1 MERNNDNRTS
11 FLGGILLKK
20 GYLKLL
26 SLVMLLTMALFLAAC
41 GSDDANSSGETE
53 TDTGTPTTENT
64 DDSSSS
70 TPQVLVFGR
79 GADSVSLDPGI
90 VTDGESFKVTQN
102 LFETLLNFG
111 EQDTTIHPGLAKE
124 WTVSDDGLTYTF
136 QLQEGVKFHDGTDF
150 NAEAVI
156 KNVDRWKGGKEEDF
170 YYFNSMFKAEGE
182 DIISEVTAEGDYTVI
197 FKLSRPQAPFL
208 KNLAMSPF
216 GIGSPTAFEAAGD
229 KFGDNP
235 VGTGP
240 FKFTEWKR
248 NDSITIEKFEDYWEE
263 GLPKLDKVIFR
274 SIPDNSARLNELI
287 AGHID
292 LADGVNPSD
301 GKTVEGNSELQ
312 LIERPSMNIGY
323 LGLTNTRA
331 PFDNKLVRQAV
342 NYAINK
348 QAIVDAF
355 FEGRAEVAANPMPP
369 SISGYNDAISPYPY
383 DPEKAKAL
391 LAEAGYDGKE
401 IELWAMPVPRPYM
414 PDGAKVAEVIQK
426 NLEDVGIPSKI
437 VTFEWATYLD
447 KAKDGEADAFMLG
460 WTGDNGDADNFIYTL
475 LDKDNIGS
483 NNYAYYSNDEVHDL
497 LIKAQSETDENVR
510 NDLYKKAQ
518 EIIHEDAPWVPLAHS
533 TPLLAAKAGV
543 KGFLPHPTGSDKL
556 DNVSIE

>member
-1 MERNNDNRTS
+1 
-11 FLGGILLKK
+11 
-20 GYLKLL
+20 
-26 SLVMLLTMALFLAAC
+26 
-41 GSDDANSSGETE
+41 
-53 TDTGTPTTENT
+53 
-64 DDSSSS
+64 
-70 TPQVLVFGR
+70 
-79 GADSVSLDPGI
+79 
-90 VTDGESFKVTQN
+90 
-102 LFETLLNFG
+102 
-111 EQDTTIHPGLAKE
+111 
-124 WTVSDDGLTYTF
+124 
-136 QLQEGVKFHDGTDF
+136 
-150 NAEAVI
+150 
-156 KNVDRWKGGKEEDF
+156 
-170 YYFNSMFKAEGE
+170 
-182 DIISEVTAEGDYTVI
+182 
-197 FKLSRPQAPFL
+197 
-208 KNLAMSPF
+208 
-216 GIGSPTAFEAAGD
+216 
-229 KFGDNP
+229 
-235 VGTGP
+235 
-240 FKFTEWKR
+240 
-248 NDSITIEKFEDYWEE
+248 
-263 GLPKLDKVIFR
+263 
-274 SIPDNSARLNELI
+274 
-287 AGHID
+287 
-292 LADGVNPSD
+292 
-301 GKTVEGNSELQ
+301 
-312 LIERPSMNIGY
+312 
-323 LGLTNTRA
+323 
-331 PFDNKLVRQAV
+331 
-342 NYAINK
+342 
-348 QAIVDAF
+348 
-355 FEGRAEVAANPMPP
+355 MPP

>member
-1 MERNNDNRTS
+1 
-11 FLGGILLKK
+11 
-20 GYLKLL
+20 
-26 SLVMLLTMALFLAAC
+26 MLLTMALFLAAC

-182 DIISEVTAEGDYTVI
+182 DIISEVTSEGDYTVI

>member
-1 MERNNDNRTS
+1 MR
-11 FLGGILLKK
+11 K
-20 GYLKLL
+20 GKLYLV
-26 SLVMLLTMALFLAAC
+26 SLMMLLIMSLFLAAC
-41 GSDDANSSGETE
+41 GADDAETSSSEPSN
-53 TDTGTPTTENT
+53 DSSSNT
-64 DDSSSS
+64 DSSTTDNSSSS

-111 EQDTTIHPGLAKE
+111 EQDTTINPGLAKE
-124 WTVSDDGLTYTF
+124 WEVSEDGLTYTF

-156 KNVDRWKGGKEEDF
+156 KNINRWKGGKEEDF

-182 DIISEVTAEGDYTVI
+182 DIIKDVTAEGDYTVV
-197 FKLSRPQAPFL
+197 FTLSRPQAPFL

-248 NDSITIEKFEDYWEE
+248 NDSITIEKFEDYWQE
-263 GLPKLDKVIFR
+263 GFPKLDKVIFR
-274 SIPDNSARLNELI
+274 SIPDNSARLNELM
-287 AGHID
+287 AGNID
-292 LADGVNPSD
+292 LADGINPSD
-301 GKTVEGNSELQ
+301 GKTVEGDSTLQ

-342 NYAINK
+342 NYAIDK

-355 FEGRAEVAANPMPP
+355 FEGRAEVAANPMPS

-383 DPEKAKAL
+383 DPEKAKSL

-437 VTFEWATYLD
+437 VTFEWATYLE
-447 KAKDGEADAFMLG
+447 KAKNGEADAFMLG

-483 NNYAYYSNDEVHDL
+483 NNYAYYTNEEVHEL
-497 LIKAQSETDENVR
+497 LIQAQSETDENVR
-510 NDLYKKAQ
+510 NELYKKAQ
-518 EIIHEDAPWVPLAHS
+518 EIIHDDAPWVPLAHS

-543 KGFLPHPTGSDKL
+543 NGFLPHPTGSDKL
-556 DNVSIE
+556 HNVSME

>member
-1 MERNNDNRTS
+1 MR
-11 FLGGILLKK
+11 K
-20 GYLKLL
+20 GKLYLV
-26 SLVMLLTMALFLAAC
+26 SLMMLLIMSLFLAAC
-41 GSDDANSSGETE
+41 GADDAETSSSETNNDSS
-53 TDTGTPTTENT
+53 TNT
-64 DDSSSS
+64 DSNTTDNSSSS

-102 LFETLLNFG
+102 VFETLLNFG
-111 EQDTTIHPGLAKE
+111 EQDTTINPGLAKE
-124 WTVSDDGLTYTF
+124 WEVSEDGLTYTF

-150 NAEAVI
+150 NADAVI
-156 KNVDRWKGGKEEDF
+156 KNINRWKGGKEEDF

-182 DIISEVTAEGDYTVI
+182 DIIKDVTAEGDHTVV
-197 FKLSRPQAPFL
+197 FTLSRPQAPFL

-240 FKFTEWKR
+240 FKFTDWKR
-248 NDSITIEKFEDYWEE
+248 NDSITIEKFEDYWQE

-274 SIPDNSARLNELI
+274 SIPDNSARLNELM
-287 AGHID
+287 AGNID
-292 LADGVNPSD
+292 LADGINPSD
-301 GKTVEGNSELQ
+301 GKTVEGDSTLQ

-342 NYAINK
+342 NYAIDK

-355 FEGRAEVAANPMPP
+355 FEGRAEVAANPMPS

-383 DPEKAKAL
+383 DPEKAKSL

-437 VTFEWATYLD
+437 VTFEWATYLE
-447 KAKDGEADAFMLG
+447 KAKNGEADAFMLG

-483 NNYAYYSNDEVHDL
+483 NNYAFYSNEEVHEL
-497 LIKAQSETDENVR
+497 LIQAQSETDENVR
-510 NDLYKKAQ
+510 NELYKKAQ
-518 EIIHEDAPWVPLAHS
+518 EIIHDDAPWVPLAHS

-543 KGFLPHPTGSDKL
+543 KDFKPHPTGSDKL
-556 DNVSIE
+556 DKVSME